1 MEMDEEEKAEEAQK
15 AEDFK
20 RLQEE
25 VAAAKPKGTVRAG
38 PPQIE
43 RYVEELLVGNNLEMY
58 NRNVLKVIFQSPPC
72 PILLHTQ
79 ESNKKGMYCTF
90 REQGKVQTYSK
101 YCLIFPMNGSEFLH
115 FMQTNEHNIFKL
127 DLKDSV
133 VMVVLSAG
141 LWHRI

>member
-43 RYVEELLVGNNLEMY
+43 RLVQPSVKVAKQYLE
-58 NRNVLKVIFQSPPC
+58 KAAC
-72 PILLHTQ
+72 
-79 ESNKKGMYCTF
+79 
-90 REQGKVQTYSK
+90 
-101 YCLIFPMNGSEFLH
+101 
-115 FMQTNEHNIFKL
+115 
-127 DLKDSV
+127 
-133 VMVVLSAG
+133 
-141 LWHRI
+141 

>member
-1 MEMDEEEKAEEAQK
+1 MEMDAEEKAEEAQK

-43 RYVEELLVGNNLEMY
+43 RLVAGETIILKC
-58 NRNVLKVIFQSPPC
+58 RNVLKVIFQSPPC

-90 REQGKVQTYSK
+90 REQGKVQTY
-101 YCLIFPMNGSEFLH
+101 
-115 FMQTNEHNIFKL
+115 L
-127 DLKDSV
+127 DTK
-133 VMVVLSAG
+133 
-141 LWHRI
+141 

>member
-43 RYVEELLVGNNLEMY
+43 RYVEELLVGKQS
-58 NRNVLKVIFQSPPC
+58 RNVQSKCTQSNISEPPV
-72 PILLHTQ
+72 PYFASH
-79 ESNKKGMYCTF
+79 
-90 REQGKVQTYSK
+90 SK
-101 YCLIFPMNGSEFLH
+101 I
-115 FMQTNEHNIFKL
+115 Q
-127 DLKDSV
+127 
-133 VMVVLSAG
+133 
-141 LWHRI
+141 

>member
-43 RYVEELLVGNNLEMY
+43 RLVQPSECKGGKTHYIWRRLLV
-58 NRNVLKVIFQSPPC
+58 
-72 PILLHTQ
+72 
-79 ESNKKGMYCTF
+79 ESSY
-90 REQGKVQTYSK
+90 
-101 YCLIFPMNGSEFLH
+101 
-115 FMQTNEHNIFKL
+115 
-127 DLKDSV
+127 
-133 VMVVLSAG
+133 
-141 LWHRI
+141 

>member
-43 RYVEELLVGNNLEMY
+43 RLV
-58 NRNVLKVIFQSPPC
+58 
-72 PILLHTQ
+72 
-79 ESNKKGMYCTF
+79 
-90 REQGKVQTYSK
+90 
-101 YCLIFPMNGSEFLH
+101 
-115 FMQTNEHNIFKL
+115 
-127 DLKDSV
+127 
-133 VMVVLSAG
+133 
-141 LWHRI
+141 

>member
-43 RYVEELLVGNNLEMY
+43 RLVQPSVKVAKLTIFGEGCLLKAHTNAFTCENLYSM
-58 NRNVLKVIFQSPPC
+58 KT
-72 PILLHTQ
+72 LL
-79 ESNKKGMYCTF
+79 Y
-90 REQGKVQTYSK
+90 
-101 YCLIFPMNGSEFLH
+101 
-115 FMQTNEHNIFKL
+115 
-127 DLKDSV
+127 
-133 VMVVLSAG
+133 
-141 LWHRI
+141 